1 MKTQFLLIMIVVLMF
16 DLFSFAQQKSDN
28 VITTQQLKEKMQS
41 DSSLIILDVRT
52 PEELVGPLGK
62 IDKAINIPVQ
72 ELNIRINEL
81 EKYKD
86 KEIAVICRSGHR
98 SAIATQILKKNGYR
112 AINVKGGMNEYNK

>member
-1 MKTQFLLIMIVVLMF
+1 MIVVLMF

>member
-28 VITTQQLKEKMQS
+28 VITTQQLKEKMKS
-41 DSSLIILDVRT
+41 DSSLVILDVRT

-112 AINVKGGMNEYNK
+112 AINVKGGMNDYNK